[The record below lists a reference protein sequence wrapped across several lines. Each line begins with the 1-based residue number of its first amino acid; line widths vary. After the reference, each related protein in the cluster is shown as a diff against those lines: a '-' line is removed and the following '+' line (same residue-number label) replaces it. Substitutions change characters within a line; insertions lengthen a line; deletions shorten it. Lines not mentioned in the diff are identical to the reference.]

1 MNLLKKI
8 IALALLLSPFLAS
21 ATEYNQLQQAQ
32 STLTFGYKQMGV
44 PMEGK
49 FGQFAAQLS
58 FDPAKLAGARAHIDV
73 ALASID
79 TGSQDANESIAGKLW
94 FNTRLYPLGSFV
106 STGIKALGG
115 NRYQITG
122 KLTLKG
128 QTREVSAPVTF
139 KTDGNQGSFDGS
151 FNIKRLDYGI
161 GIGEWTDL
169 DTVADDVQIRFHFT
183 VLAAPASPLSNPLP
197 RKKP

>member
-8 IALALLLSPFLAS
+8 IALALLLLAGTAS
-21 ATEYNQLQQAQ
+21 ATEYNQLQLAQ
-32 STLTFGYKQMGV
+32 STLTFGYRQMGV

-49 FGQFAAQLS
+49 FSKFSVQLS
-58 FDPAKLAGARAHIDV
+58 FDPAKLAGAQAHIDV

-79 TGSQDANESIAGKLW
+79 TGSADADESIAGKLW
-94 FNTRLYPLGSFV
+94 FNTKAYPLVSFV
-106 STGIKALGG
+106 STGVRLLAG
-115 NRYQITG
+115 NRYQVTG

-139 KTDGNQGSFDGS
+139 TTVGNQGSFDGS

-183 VLAAPASPLSNPLP
+183 VLAAPVKASSTQPQ

>member
-8 IALALLLSPFLAS
+8 IALALLLLAGTAS
-21 ATEYNQLQQAQ
+21 ATEYNQLQLAQ
-32 STLTFGYKQMGV
+32 STLTFGYRQMGV

-49 FGQFAAQLS
+49 FSKFSVQLS
-58 FDPAKLAGARAHIDV
+58 FDPAKLAGAQAHIDV

-79 TGSQDANESIAGKLW
+79 TGSADADESIAGKLW
-94 FNTRLYPLGSFV
+94 FNTKAYPLGSFV
-106 STGIKALGG
+106 STGVRLLAG
-115 NRYQITG
+115 NRYQVTG
-122 KLTLKG
+122 KLTLNGK
-128 QTREVSAPVTF
+128 TLDVTAPVTF
-139 KTDGNQGSFDGS
+139 AANGNRASFDGS

-169 DTVADDVQIRFHFT
+169 DTVADNVQINFHLV
-183 VLAAPASPLSNPLP
+183 VLAAPPLPNPLP

>member
-1 MNLLKKI
+1 MNFLKI
-8 IALALLLSPFLAS
+8 IMALALLLNAFGAA

-32 STLTFGYKQMGV
+32 STLTFGYRQMGV

-49 FGQFAAQLS
+49 FGQFSAQLS
-58 FDPAKLAGARAHIDV
+58 FDPAKLASAQAHIDV
-73 ALASID
+73 TLASID
-79 TGSQDANESIAGKLW
+79 TGSRDANESIAGKLW
-94 FNTRLYPLGSFV
+94 FNTGLYPMGSFV
-106 STGIKALGG
+106 STGVRQLAG
-115 NRYQITG
+115 NRYQVTG

-128 QTREVSAPVTF
+128 KTLDVSAPVTF
-139 KTDGNQGSFDGS
+139 TAAGNRGSFDGS

-183 VLAAPASPLSNPLP
+183 VLAVSPSSTQPQ

>member
-1 MNLLKKI
+1 MNLLQKI
-8 IALALLLSPFLAS
+8 TALVLLLSAFG
-21 ATEYNQLQQAQ
+21 ATAAEYNQLQQAQ
-32 STLTFGYKQMGV
+32 SRLTFGYKQMGV

-58 FDPAKLAGARAHIDV
+58 FDPAELTGAQAHIDV

-79 TGSQDANESIAGKLW
+79 TGSRDANESIAGKLW
-94 FNTRLYPLGSFV
+94 FNTGLYPLGSFV
-106 STGIKALGG
+106 STGVKALGG
-115 NRYQITG
+115 NRYQVTG

-139 KTDGNQGSFDGS
+139 TTVGNQGSFDGS

-183 VLAAPASPLSNPLP
+183 VFAAPVKASSTQPQ